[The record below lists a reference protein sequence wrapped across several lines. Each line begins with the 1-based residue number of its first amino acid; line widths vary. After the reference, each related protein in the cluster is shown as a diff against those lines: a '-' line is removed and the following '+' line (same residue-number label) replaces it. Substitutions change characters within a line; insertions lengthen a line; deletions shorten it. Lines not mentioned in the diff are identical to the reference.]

1 VESRGPI
8 ICTLRSIT
16 YFIVFSKKLCPDFE
30 SERPAHKAVEV
41 PSSCRKKR
49 FTMTAPGLR
58 KQGYNFL
65 VTSLKRDEQDVE
77 KIGER
82 VSEVRGFRYY
92 SMYEDSRNVTAQ
104 LYSTLIRRLEIEARL
119 VTRAC
124 NLRDLC
130 RESICSWLPHCSAC
144 HFLSYGNFNFSKSGK
159 LGFQ

>member
-1 VESRGPI
+1 
-8 ICTLRSIT
+8 
-16 YFIVFSKKLCPDFE
+16 
-30 SERPAHKAVEV
+30 
-41 PSSCRKKR
+41 
-49 FTMTAPGLR
+49 MTAPGLR
-58 KQGYNFL
+58 KQGYKFL

-119 VTRAC
+119 VRRAC

-130 RESICSWLPHCSAC
+130 RAKHLLMVTTLFCLPLPLIWKLQLSKERKIGLSIA
-144 HFLSYGNFNFSKSGK
+144 FTVD
-159 LGFQ
+159 